1 MDGPLTPSVFF
12 LLCRLWDTY
21 IAEGEN
27 FKPFVVFVA
36 LALLVTFSEKLQAMD
51 FQEMILHLQKLPTQE
66 WTPKELEM
74 VLSEAF
80 LWHTVFKDTKVVN
93 KST

>member
-1 MDGPLTPSVFF
+1 V
-12 LLCRLWDTY
+12 W
-21 IAEGEN
+21 
-27 FKPFVVFVA
+27 
-36 LALLVTFSEKLQAMD
+36 FSCVE
-51 FQEMILHLQKLPTQE
+51 QKLPTQE